1 MTLTRRLAVFPEPR
15 TAQGAAERLEPNTF
29 LDVRPPDAG
38 AARADHTTAPPPSV
52 AGRTAGPD
60 HPSRART
67 APIGRE
73 NSAAPRVSVV
83 IPTYNEARR
92 LPAVLGRVP
101 EDVHEVI
108 VVDGHSIDGTVEVAR
123 ASRAG
128 VRVVLQNRFGKGNA
142 LMCGFAAA
150 TGDVVVML
158 DADGSVDPRDIPRF
172 VSALVEG
179 ADFVRGFSATSATSA
194 GTDGQLHLSEPG
206 ARPWLDRLVGVLF
219 GVAWSKLHY
228 NCGALW
234 REHLD
239 RLGLPGR
246 SNDAP
251 VLSWGD
257 GVEIEPIISM
267 RAMRAGM
274 VITEI
279 PSQPYVQDRSA
290 ALPRTW
296 HDRVR
301 TAGAVC
307 IERLRAIPRPR
318 RRAAP

>member
-1 MTLTRRLAVFPEPR
+1 
-15 TAQGAAERLEPNTF
+15 
-29 LDVRPPDAG
+29 
-38 AARADHTTAPPPSV
+38 
-52 AGRTAGPD
+52 
-60 HPSRART
+60 
-67 APIGRE
+67 
-73 NSAAPRVSVV
+73 VV

-142 LMCGFAAA
+142 LMCGFAAV

-158 DADGSVDPRDIPRF
+158 DADGSIDPRDIPRF
-172 VSALVEG
+172 VTALVDG
-179 ADFVRGFSATSATSA
+179 ADFVRGYIATSG
-194 GTDGQLHLSEPG
+194 GTDDELHLSGPG
-206 ARPWLDRLVGVLF
+206 VSPWLDRLVGALF

-228 NCGALW
+228 NCGAVW

-239 RLGLPGR
+239 RLGLPGS

-257 GVEIEPIISM
+257 GFEIEPIISM

-279 PSQPYVQDRSA
+279 QSQPYVEDRSA
-290 ALPRTW
+290 ALPQTW

-301 TAGAVC
+301 TAGAIC
-307 IERLRAIPRPR
+307 IERLRAKPRPSR
-318 RRAAP
+318 GST